1 MSEETWRYIDK
12 TSEAKPEAN
21 RTGDY
26 DLGLAREIYAKAQA
40 KGVDPKIAVS
50 IAMIES
56 NLGKT
61 WPSNPMQVIHDRIA
75 PELRE
80 RTQQAI
86 AAGMDPVEKNYQTAM
101 VKAVGPDG
109 KIAPEVHAKLK
120 GEYEKNLTKI
130 HRSANIDAALDHF
143 KQVQK
148 YAKAAG
154 FVDPIKLTQAYNG
167 LGTINASPEK
177 PYYGRTVPINMA
189 KDPVYGR
196 LVHETIQGLPP
207 DEVLNPAKP
216 VNPMETK
223 VKEAGEVLKGLMVS
237 SKPKDMNIIGKV
249 GYY

>member
-12 TSEAKPEAN
+12 TTDAKPEAN

-40 KGVDPKIAVS
+40 KGVDPKIALG
-50 IAMIES
+50 IAGVES
-56 NLGKT
+56 NWGTK
-61 WPSNPMQVIHDRIA
+61 WPSNPMQVIHDRID
-75 PELRE
+75 PKLRE

-86 AAGMDPVEKNYQTAM
+86 TSGMDTVEKNHQAAM

-109 KIAPEVHAKLK
+109 KIAPEIHAKLK
-120 GEYEKNLTKI
+120 ADYDKNLTAV

-143 KQVQK
+143 KQVQG

-154 FVDPIKLTQAYNG
+154 FTDPVKLTQAYNG
-167 LGTINASPEK
+167 LGTVNASPEK
-177 PYYGRTVPINMA
+177 PFYGRTVPINMA

-207 DEVLNPAKP
+207 DEVLNPVVPK
-216 VNPMETK
+216 PMEAK

-237 SKPKDMNIIGKV
+237 SKPREMNVIGKV

>member
-1 MSEETWRYIDK
+1 MAEETWRYIDK
-12 TSEAKPEAN
+12 TTDAKPEAN

-50 IAMIES
+50 IAMVES
-56 NLGKT
+56 NLGKK
-61 WPSNPMQVIHDRIA
+61 WPSNPMQ
-75 PELRE
+75 LRE
-80 RTQQAI
+80 RTQQTI
-86 AAGMDPVEKNYQTAM
+86 AAGMDPVEKNYQAAM

-120 GEYEKNLTKI
+120 EDYEKNLTKV

-143 KQVQK
+143 KQVQG

-154 FVDPIKLTQAYNG
+154 FTDPVKLTQAYNG

-177 PYYGRTVPINMA
+177 PYYGRTAPINMA

-207 DEVLNPAKP
+207 DEVLSPETVKP
-216 VNPMETK
+216 MGTK
-223 VKEAGEVLKGLMVS
+223 VKEAGEFLKGLMVS